1 MPKKF
6 APLQD
11 SRWTT
16 PPASL
21 RAGQSP
27 APTHDKK
34 TLLTPCNLSL
44 RSQCTHWL
52 WQSAPQKKAPL
63 RKGSWHGEAVT
74 EGSLPPR
81 PLFHKCLRRGTF
93 CQQRQKV
100 PKERRQNQWFWNP
113 CAGVARN
120 VSGPFIPAN
129 KVVQTRPVLSHCLG
143 VYPPRRAPRLC
154 CPSKQRYPLRLPC
167 GAMWASRPTKL
178 YR

>member
-1 MPKKF
+1 M
-6 APLQD
+6 
-11 SRWTT
+11 
-16 PPASL
+16 SL
-21 RAGQSP
+21 V
-27 APTHDKK
+27 
-34 TLLTPCNLSL
+34 
-44 RSQCTHWL
+44 
-52 WQSAPQKKAPL
+52 WQSAPPSPKPPL
-63 RKGSWHGEAVT
+63 RKGKSPKRCQWQKKRGDFEEAPRLAATTVAANRLARRWAGWHGEAVT
-74 EGSLPPR
+74 EGALPPR

-167 GAMWASRPTKL
+167 GAMWASRPTKS